1 VTAVVEGV
9 VVLFCCEDVEE
20 EEGDGLCCCLMEEG
34 VKGTDIDADDAEE
47 GGEVGLGAW
56 PPTAGEDEE
65 EGRESKSK
73 RGVGE
78 DVDPTEREKGE

>member
-1 VTAVVEGV
+1 
-9 VVLFCCEDVEE
+9 VVLFCCEGVVE
-20 EEGDGLCCCLMEEG
+20 EEGDGLCCCLMEED

-73 RGVGE
+73 REGVGE
-78 DVDPTEREKGE
+78 DEEPEREKGE